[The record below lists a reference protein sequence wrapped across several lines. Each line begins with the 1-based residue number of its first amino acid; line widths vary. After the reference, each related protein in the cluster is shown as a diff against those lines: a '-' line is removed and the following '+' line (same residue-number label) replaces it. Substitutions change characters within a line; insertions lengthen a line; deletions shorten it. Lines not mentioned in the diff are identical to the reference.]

1 MINNINNINYIN
13 YINYI
18 KSDYSNLKTFVIN
31 LDDYKENY
39 IKQLPY
45 LETIG
50 LKVERFKGINALK
63 DEHLNPI
70 YKEYISN
77 FAFKFTPKSVIGCAL
92 SHILCCKHIYENYIN
107 PNNNNNNNNA
117 IEFNES
123 SYGDKTPYFL
133 IMEDDAFPK
142 YVKEDFLNRLNKTIE
157 DIEILDPNWEI
168 IQLHSDFIYE
178 TKETYNVHLICG
190 STAAYLIS
198 KNGIKKTINDKIYSH
213 IDVFLHN
220 FIKYKKYRTKINL
233 FYTNEKD
240 SLNRSI
246 NKTKNLSYYSLY
258 TKTNIL
264 ELFNKYTNLLE
275 LRGEK
280 TWEIFLEFKM
290 LKLPYFKKEYTAN
303 EIIDILLGIFLMKKT
318 IKYLK

>member
-1 MINNINNINYIN
+1 MNNNINCL
-13 YINYI
+13 I

-39 IKQLPY
+39 IKQMPY
-45 LETIG
+45 LENLG
-50 LKVERFKGINALK
+50 LKIQRFSGINALK
-63 DEHLNPI
+63 DEHLYPT

-77 FAFKFTPKSVIGCAL
+77 FAFNCTPKSIIGCAL
-92 SHILCCKHIYENYIN
+92 SHILCCKHIYENYI
-107 PNNNNNNNNA
+107 
-117 IEFNES
+117 INES
-123 SYGDKTPYFL
+123 SYGGKTPYFL

-142 YVKEDFLNRLNKTIE
+142 YNKTEFYEQLNKTIY
-157 DIEILDPNWEI
+157 DIQILDPNWEI
-168 IQLHSDFIYE
+168 IQLHSDAFYP
-178 TKETYNVHLICG
+178 TTNTYNTHFFTG

-198 KNGIKKTINDKIYSH
+198 ESGLKKNLKSKILSH
-213 IDVFLHN
+213 MDFVEHN
-220 FIKYKKYRTKINL
+220 FIKFRKYRAKENL

-246 NKTKNLSYYSLY
+246 NKTKNLNYYSLY
-258 TKTNIL
+258 IKTYLL
-264 ELFNKYTNLLE
+264 EFINKHTNLLL

-280 TWEIFLEFKM
+280 SYANFLEFKL

-303 EIIDILLGIFLMKKT
+303 EIIDILLGFFLIKKT